1 MLISSKLTLQ
11 LTFSLVSPIFKLSN
25 TIRQNLQNI
34 LLMKDYKLYKTD
46 LDIDFF
52 LSFSCSYIW

>member
-11 LTFSLVSPIFKLSN
+11 LTFSLVSLIFKLSN